1 MQNNILFYEITNVPL
16 KNYFPVIIIIYLFM
30 DIYLDV
36 TEFAGKI

>member
-1 MQNNILFYEITNVPL
+1 MFPL
-16 KNYFPVIIIIYLFM
+16 KNYFPVVIIIYLFM